1 MQFMAAY
8 HQLSTIIITLESEKI
23 LIFLHYVA
31 AISTFALCLCNVSQ
45 SEERKEELQEEIPGG
60 SP

>member
-1 MQFMAAY
+1 MAAY

-23 LIFLHYVA
+23 LIFLHVA